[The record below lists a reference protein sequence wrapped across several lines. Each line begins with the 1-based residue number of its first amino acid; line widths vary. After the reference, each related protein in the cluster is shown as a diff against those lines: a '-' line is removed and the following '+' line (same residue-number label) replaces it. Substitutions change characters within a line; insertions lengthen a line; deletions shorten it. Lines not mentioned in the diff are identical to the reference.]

1 MKLLILCAPGIFLLL
16 WSGGFTVA
24 KVGISDADP
33 LTLLAVRYACVVVLL
48 LPFFLVVKPPLPQ
61 GRKQWLHLA
70 LVGFLIQVVYFG
82 TAWMAFVKG
91 GSAGT
96 VALVT
101 SLQPILVALI
111 MPLMSSERVSI
122 KRWVGLVLGLS
133 GTFLVLAGNA
143 GIEPISLMVLMF
155 SVSALIAFT
164 IATVWEK
171 RFGVAHHPL
180 TSNMVQYSVGLAG
193 TLPLA
198 LLFEPMHITVT
209 VPFLFAL
216 AYLVLCNSLLAISL
230 LLMMIRQGEATRV
243 SALFFLVPPVSALIA
258 WLALD
263 EHMSSLAWLGM
274 GVAAVGVW
282 MTTRRVV
289 SRVPQLP
296 VAQRENSTGDVIKL
310 IK

>member
-1 MKLLILCAPGIFLLL
+1 MKLLIVCAPGIFLLL

-24 KVGISDADP
+24 KIGISDADP
-33 LTLLAVRYACVVVLL
+33 LTLLALRYACVVVLL
-48 LPFFLVVKPPLPQ
+48 LPFCLIIKPPLPQ
-61 GRKQWLHLA
+61 GRKQWLHLVF
-70 LVGFLIQVVYFG
+70 VGFLIQVAYFG

-96 VALVT
+96 VALIT

-111 MPLMSSERVSI
+111 MPMMSSEHVSI
-122 KRWVGLVLGLS
+122 KRWLGLVLGLV
-133 GTFLVLAGNA
+133 GTSLVLVGNA
-143 GIEPISLMVLMF
+143 GIEAVSLTVLVF

-164 IATVWEK
+164 TATVWEK

-198 LLFEPMHITVT
+198 LLFEPMHIDVS

-230 LLMMIRQGEATRV
+230 LLMMIRRGEATRV

-258 WLALD
+258 WLVLD
-263 EHMSSLAWLGM
+263 ERMSSLAWLGM
-274 GVAAVGVW
+274 AVAAVGVW
-282 MTTRRVV
+282 MTTRR
-289 SRVPQLP
+289 P
-296 VAQRENSTGDVIKL
+296 V
-310 IK
+310 

>member
-1 MKLLILCAPGIFLLL
+1 MKLLLACAPGIFLLL

-33 LTLLAVRYACVVVLL
+33 FTLLTLRYACVVVLL

-61 GRKQWLHLA
+61 GRKQWFNLA
-70 LVGFLIQVVYFG
+70 LVGFLIQVAYFG
-82 TAWMAFVKG
+82 TAWMAFFKG

-96 VALVT
+96 VALIT

-111 MPLMSSERVSI
+111 MPMMSSETVSL
-122 KRWVGLVLGLS
+122 KRWVGLALGLA
-133 GTFLVLAGNA
+133 GTGLVLAGNA
-143 GIEPISLMVLMF
+143 GIEPISLTVLVL

-164 IATVWEK
+164 LATVWEK
-171 RFGVAHHPL
+171 RFGVAYHPL
-180 TSNMVQYSVGLAG
+180 TSNMVQYAVGFAG

-198 LLFEPMHITVT
+198 LLFEPMHISITP
-209 VPFLFAL
+209 PFLFAL
-216 AYLVLCNSLLAISL
+216 AYLVLGNSLLAISL

-258 WLALD
+258 WLALG
-263 EHMSSLAWLGM
+263 ERMSPMAWLGM

-282 MTTRRVV
+282 MTTRRAGAHRP
-289 SRVPQLP
+289 SLP
-296 VAQRENSTGDVIKL
+296 IRSA
-310 IK
+310 

>member
-1 MKLLILCAPGIFLLL
+1 MKILIACAPGIFLLL

-24 KVGISDADP
+24 KIGISDADP
-33 LTLLAVRYACVVVLL
+33 LTLLALRYACVVVIL
-48 LPFFLVVKPPLPQ
+48 LPFCLIIKPPLPK
-61 GRKQWLHLA
+61 GRQQWLNLA
-70 LVGFLIQVVYFG
+70 LVGFLIQVAYFG
-82 TAWMAFVKG
+82 TAWMAFYKG

-96 VALVT
+96 VALIT

-111 MPLMSSERVSI
+111 MPMMSSERVSI
-122 KRWVGLVLGLS
+122 KRWLGLALGLA
-133 GTFLVLAGNA
+133 GTSLVLAGNA
-143 GIEPISLMVLMF
+143 GIEPISLTVLVF
-155 SVSALIAFT
+155 STSALIAFT

-180 TSNMVQYSVGLAG
+180 TSNMVQYTVGLAG

-198 LLFEPMHITVT
+198 LLFEPMHIEVT

-216 AYLVLCNSLLAISL
+216 AYLVLGNSLLAISL
-230 LLMMIRQGEATRV
+230 LLMMIRRGEATRV

-258 WLALD
+258 WLVLD

-274 GVAAVGVW
+274 AVAAIGVW

-289 SRVPQLP
+289 
-296 VAQRENSTGDVIKL
+296 
-310 IK
+310 